1 MTKNLYKL
9 YLAKIIS
16 WSPGSLAK
24 NTLLVTVGMSLRAIL
39 QFVLFVSIAR
49 FLGVREYG
57 KFIAVMAVITFLV
70 PLVGFGTQILVLRE
84 VAIDKARFARHF
96 GKSLVVIGTCA
107 FPFLLIAL
115 IIGNWLLPKE
125 IPLTI
130 VFNIAL
136 AELLFGP
143 VIDLSGKVFQA
154 IERFTHMMVIVSGLI
169 MLRLIFFGFMLAVG
183 GPIDAANWSTYYMMA
198 TALAMV
204 GALGIVFKNIGLPK
218 LNFQSVFATMRE
230 GVDYALTGAASRVN
244 SEIDKVFL
252 ARLTSL
258 EITGAYSVAYRFTD
272 IVMIPVNA
280 LLESSAARFFREGA
294 NGIISSSTYAKKLLP
309 IPVLYASL
317 GGLLLYFCAD
327 FIPLLLGSEYIV
339 SVPMLKLLAILP
351 LMLMLRSFL
360 CMIVIAGGHPRY
372 NCIVYLAGALIN
384 IGLNFYLIPRFS
396 WAGAALATIFAE
408 IAMIFFLWLIIRE
421 PIIGRV

>member
-1 MTKNLYKL
+1 MTNNLYHSCI
-9 YLAKIIS
+9 AKIIS
-16 WSPGSLAK
+16 WRLGALAR
-24 NTLLVTVGMSLRAIL
+24 NTLLVSGGMSLRAIL
-39 QFVLFVSIAR
+39 QFVLFIALAR

-70 PLVGFGTQILVLRE
+70 PLVGFGTQMLVLRE
-84 VAIDKARFARHF
+84 VAIDRARFTHCF
-96 GKSLVVIGTCA
+96 GESLVVIGTCA
-107 FPFLLIAL
+107 LPFLLIVS
-115 IIGNWLLPKE
+115 IVGDWFLPKE
-125 IPLTI
+125 IPHTI

-143 VIDLSGKVFQA
+143 VIDLSSKVFQA
-154 IERFTHMMVIVSGLI
+154 IERFVHMVVIVSGLI
-169 MLRLIFFGFMLAVG
+169 LLRLVCLGFMLVLG
-183 GPIDAANWSTYYMMA
+183 GPFDATHWSTYYMVA

-204 GALGIVFKNIGLPK
+204 GALGIVFKNFGMPI
-218 LNFQSVFATMRE
+218 LNFQGVFATMRE
-230 GVDYALTGAASRVN
+230 GVDYALAGAATRVN

-252 ARLTSL
+252 ARLVSF
-258 EITGAYSVAYRFTD
+258 EITGAYSAAYRFTD
-272 IVMIPVNA
+272 IIMIPINA
-280 LLESSAARFFREGA
+280 LLESSAARFFREGS

-327 FIPLLLGSEYIV
+327 FIPLLLGSGYIV

-360 CMIVIAGGHPRY
+360 CVIVIAGGHPRY
-372 NCIVYLAGALIN
+372 NCIVYLTGALIN

-396 WAGAALATIFAE
+396 WVGAALATIFAE
-408 IAMIFFLWLIIRE
+408 IVMIFFLWLIIRE
-421 PIIGRV
+421 PTIGRV

>member
-1 MTKNLYKL
+1 MKILFQS
-9 YLAKIIS
+9 YLANFFP
-16 WSPGSLAK
+16 WRPGTLAK
-24 NTLLVTVGMSLRAIL
+24 NTFLVTGGMTLRAGL
-39 QFVLFVSIAR
+39 QFLLFICLAR
-49 FLGVREYG
+49 FLGIQEYG
-57 KFIAVMAVITFLV
+57 KFIAVMAVMTFLV
-70 PLVGFGTQILVLRE
+70 PLVGFGTPILVLRE

-96 GKSLVVIGTCA
+96 GKSLVIIGTCA
-107 FPFLLIAL
+107 LPFLLIAL
-115 IIGNWLLPKE
+115 IVGNWLLPKE
-125 IPLTI
+125 ISHTI

-169 MLRLIFFGFMLAVG
+169 MLRLICFGLMLAVG
-183 GPIDAANWSTYYMMA
+183 GPVNATNWSTYYMMA
-198 TALAMV
+198 TALVMV

-218 LNFQSVFATMRE
+218 LNFQGVFATMRE

-258 EITGAYSVAYRFTD
+258 KITGAYSVAYRFTD
-272 IVMIPVNA
+272 IILIPINA
-280 LLESSAARFFREGA
+280 LIESSSARFFREGA
-294 NGIISSSTYAKKLLP
+294 KGMTSSSTYAKKLLP

-327 FIPLLLGSEYIV
+327 FIPLLLGSEYTI

-351 LMLMLRSFL
+351 LILMLRSFL
-360 CMIVIAGGHPRY
+360 CMIVIAGGQPRY
-372 NCIVYLAGALIN
+372 NCIVNLAGALIN
-384 IGLNFYLIPRFS
+384 IGLNFCLISRFS
-396 WAGAALATIFAE
+396 WAGAALATIVAE
-408 IAMIFFLWLIIRE
+408 ITMIFFLWLIIR
-421 PIIGRV
+421 